1 MRVARVVV
9 WCAFMCVVVMSCSTS
24 SPLGATLAYSVS
36 GCAEESDLTRATGLG
51 EVRIVSRGGAIHV
64 EQRLNYVCCA
74 DIVVTLEQDE
84 YTIRVVEKNEGE
96 VCRCICEYDIE
107 AEISGLDPGV
117 YEVEVWGVEYQD
129 VYTPELLGHATI
141 RL

>member
-36 GCAEESDLTRATGLG
+36 GCAEESDLTRATDLG

-84 YTIRVVEKNEGE
+84 NTVRLVERNAGE
-96 VCRCICEYDIE
+96 ICRCLCEYDLE
-107 AEISGLDPGV
+107 AEISGLGPGV

-141 RL
+141 TL